1 MEGVRSIFL
10 TPKHTC
16 TLTCTNMEAD
26 DDLTAV
32 IHQASEREISEE
44 KQRERK
50 AGGTAEKTAL
60 CFVMQLL

>member
-1 MEGVRSIFL
+1 MKGVRSIFL

-16 TLTCTNMEAD
+16 TLTCTNMEAA

-44 KQRERK
+44 NRKRK
-50 AGGTAEKTAL
+50 AGGTAQKSAL
-60 CFVMQLL
+60 CIVMQLL